1 MRNSANLKPLSI
13 FLTVLMLFTSV
24 ATFAASA
31 EEDASARSTGN
42 ETMNVEI
49 NEIYYDRGSGIT
61 VTVTLTNLDPNSE
74 YTLDWELC
82 TAREDQ
88 CELYLD
94 WVAEGGS
101 DPAETEGT
109 IDIGSGN
116 MFTTS
121 LFTFTDPGVME
132 YDSTT
137 STYTGIHNDSY
148 HFEASLSI
156 QEVPLTSNVSDD
168 FILGGILT
176 SNSYLEDNSNVLKNT
191 DIPFTGRFYL
201 DYYNLNLLNYDIACG
216 LYEDG
221 NTIPADTVLFEDFE
235 LYNHN
240 AVFGAQENTS
250 DYLTPTAIS
259 GTHHI
264 ECAVTRNYDSVVMGT
279 IIGNDFQVIDA
290 DSTGTENLTFSTLSS
305 LTADRT
311 TTSTTAQITIDIE
324 FGNLFSGQTYTLDWE
339 LCSARYDQCELY
351 LDWVAE
357 GGSDPAE
364 TEGQLT
370 FSASGSTHTETFTFT
385 DPGVMEYDSTT
396 STYTGIHN
404 DSYHFEA
411 SLSIQEVPLTSN
423 VSDDFILGGIL
434 TSNSYLEDNS
444 NVLKN
449 TDIPFTGRFYLDY
462 YNLNLLNYDIAC
474 GLYEDGNTIPADTVL
489 FEDFELYNHNAVFGA
504 QENTSD
510 YLTPTAIS
518 GTHHIECAVTRNYDS
533 VVMGRIIGNNF
544 EIIDDTANQDD
555 ATISVS
561 VDIHAVEQ
569 YGNVT
574 IEGIDLDA
582 GQEYKFDWIV
592 HDYVPLPPVVLMQND
607 HVWVEGNDGTET
619 YVLNFH
625 DLSDTTNACI
635 TVVFSAGETELETVA
650 NVCWESASTADSDND
665 GVYDKNDLCENT
677 PPGAVVQAD
686 GCSDADGDGFDSNY
700 EIDCNS
706 DPNDITSI
714 PTDLDND
721 GVCDQLDPDIDGDD
735 YLNEDEILAGTD
747 PLDASSFPANR
758 LPTCALYYSLEV
770 DGIPVTFDGDAVIP
784 ALSGVSAQIGLDS
797 IVPPVITIP
806 AGSYYMTAHCVDLDG
821 DDITVTVND
830 ITIGP
835 IAGEVSAGA
844 LIVVGESVN
853 ETIDVTIS
861 WTDGSDTLIAMV
873 TVNLE
878 SDAALSPLPGFG
890 VLLGLCSILLAGFV
904 TRKKY

>member
-1 MRNSANLKPLSI
+1 
-13 FLTVLMLFTSV
+13 
-24 ATFAASA
+24 
-31 EEDASARSTGN
+31 
-42 ETMNVEI
+42 
-49 NEIYYDRGSGIT
+49 
-61 VTVTLTNLDPNSE
+61 
-74 YTLDWELC
+74 
-82 TAREDQ
+82 
-88 CELYLD
+88 
-94 WVAEGGS
+94 
-101 DPAETEGT
+101 
-109 IDIGSGN
+109 
-116 MFTTS
+116 
-121 LFTFTDPGVME
+121 ME
-132 YDSTT
+132 YDTT
-137 STYTGIHNDSY
+137 IEAYTGIHNDSY

-168 FILGGILT
+168 FILGGEMG

-191 DIPFTGRFYL
+191 DIPFTGRLYL
-201 DYYNLNLLNYDIACG
+201 DYYNLNLLNYDIGCG
-216 LYEDG
+216 LFEDG
-221 NTIPADTVLFEDFE
+221 NTIPVDTSLLDDFE
-235 LYNHN
+235 LYHQNSI
-240 AVFGAQENTS
+240 FGSYSNSTNF
-250 DYLTPTAIS
+250 LTPTATS

-264 ECAVTRNYDSVVMGT
+264 ECTVTRNYDSVVLGT
-279 IIGNDFQVIDA
+279 IIGNDFEVIDA
-290 DSTGTENLTFSTLSS
+290 DSTGTENLTFSTLSP
-305 LTADRT
+305 LYADRT
-311 TTSTTAQITIDIE
+311 TTTTTSQITIDIDFE
-324 FGNLFSGQTYTLDWE
+324 NLFTGQTYTLDWE

-351 LDWVAE
+351 FDWVAE

-370 FSASGSTHTETFTFT
+370 FSATGSTHTETFTFT
-385 DPGVMEYDSTT
+385 DPGLMEYDTT
-396 STYTGIHN
+396 IEAYTGIYN
-404 DSYHFEA
+404 NSYHFEA

-423 VSDDFILGGIL
+423 VSDDFILGGTL
-434 TSNSYLEDNS
+434 SSNSYLEDNS
-444 NVLKN
+444 NVLTN
-449 TDIPFTGRFYLDY
+449 TDIAFTGRLYLDY

-474 GLYEDGNTIPADTVL
+474 GLYEDGNTIPVDTLL
-489 FEDFELYNHNAVFGA
+489 FEDFELYHQNAIFGS
-504 QENTSD
+504 QSNSTN
-510 YLTPTAIS
+510 YFTPIATS
-518 GTHHIECAVTRNYDS
+518 GTHHIECAVTRNYDG
-533 VVMGRIIGNNF
+533 VVMGRIIGNDF

-561 VDIHAVEQ
+561 VDIHSVEQ

-607 HVWVEGNDGTET
+607 HIWVEGNDGTET

-635 TVVFSAGETELETVA
+635 TVVFSAGETELETVS
-650 NVCWESASTADSDND
+650 NICWASASTADSDDD

-677 PPGAVVQAD
+677 PVGSVVQAD
-686 GCSDADGDGFDSNY
+686 GCSDSDGDGFDSNY

-706 DPNDITSI
+706 DPNDISSI

-721 GVCDQLDPDIDGDD
+721 GVCDYLDPDIDGDG
-735 YLNEDEILAGTD
+735 YLNADEVLAGTD
-747 PLDASSFPANR
+747 PLVASSFPANR

-770 DGIPVTFDGDAVIP
+770 DGIPVTFDGDAAIP

-878 SDAALSPLPGFG
+878 SDAVPSPLPGFG
-890 VLLGLCSILLAGFV
+890 VLLGLSSILLAGFAV
-904 TRKKY
+904 RRKYEI

>member
-42 ETMNVEI
+42 ETMNVDI
-49 NEIYYDRGSGIT
+49 NDVYYERGSGIT

-82 TAREDQ
+82 SARYDQ
-88 CELYLD
+88 CELYNE
-94 WVAEGGS
+94 WAAEGGN
-101 DPAETEGT
+101 DPAETEGS

-116 MFTTS
+116 MFTTT
-121 LFTFTDPGVME
+121 LFTFTDPGMMV
-132 YDSTT
+132 YDTQTETMS
-137 STYTGIHNDSY
+137 GISNESY

-168 FILGGILT
+168 FILGGTLT
-176 SNSYLEDNSNVLKNT
+176 SNSYLEENSNVLKNT
-191 DIPFTGRFYL
+191 DIPFTGRFNL

-221 NTIPADTVLFEDFE
+221 NTIPVDTILFEDYE
-235 LYNHN
+235 LYQQS
-240 AVFGAQENTS
+240 AVFGGQENTS
-250 DYLTPTAIS
+250 NYLTPTA
-259 GTHHI
+259 T
-264 ECAVTRNYDSVVMGT
+264 
-279 IIGNDFQVIDA
+279 
-290 DSTGTENLTFSTLSS
+290 
-305 LTADRT
+305 
-311 TTSTTAQITIDIE
+311 
-324 FGNLFSGQTYTLDWE
+324 
-339 LCSARYDQCELY
+339 
-351 LDWVAE
+351 
-357 GGSDPAE
+357 
-364 TEGQLT
+364 
-370 FSASGSTHTETFTFT
+370 
-385 DPGVMEYDSTT
+385 
-396 STYTGIHN
+396 
-404 DSYHFEA
+404 
-411 SLSIQEVPLTSN
+411 
-423 VSDDFILGGIL
+423 
-434 TSNSYLEDNS
+434 
-444 NVLKN
+444 
-449 TDIPFTGRFYLDY
+449 
-462 YNLNLLNYDIAC
+462 
-474 GLYEDGNTIPADTVL
+474 
-489 FEDFELYNHNAVFGA
+489 
-504 QENTSD
+504 
-510 YLTPTAIS
+510 S

-797 IVPPVITIP
+797 IVAPVITIP